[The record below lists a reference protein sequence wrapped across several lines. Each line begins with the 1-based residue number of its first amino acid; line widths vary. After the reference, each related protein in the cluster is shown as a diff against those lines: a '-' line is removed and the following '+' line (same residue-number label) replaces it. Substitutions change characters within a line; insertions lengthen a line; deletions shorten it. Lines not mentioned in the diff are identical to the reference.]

1 MEKKSSTINKNIIE
15 KIMRQMQIKLFNVTI
30 RIIYLV
36 VFSEFIYYARLH
48 MLKIQ

>member
-1 MEKKSSTINKNIIE
+1 MEKKKSLTINKNIIE

-36 VFSEFIYYARLH
+36 VFSEFIY
-48 MLKIQ
+48 